1 MKIIMVLALAIVGI
15 FVIFQVYAT
24 MSTQKTET
32 QPYKVIRVEK
42 DFEIRFYPAATMAV
56 VSSKVRT
63 YKELGSSGFRKLAGF
78 IFGGN
83 QDKKQI
89 SMTSPVHMDFGDSVS
104 TMAFVLPA
112 GYQEGN
118 VPKPNDP
125 GIAIKTSEPEYV
137 AVVTFDGFASD
148 EKIGEQKKKLE
159 KVLNEQGLKHYGN
172 FRFLGYNPPYQL
184 FGRRN
189 EVIVSLYADQLM
201 N

>member
-1 MKIIMVLALAIVGI
+1 
-15 FVIFQVYAT
+15 
-24 MSTQKTET
+24 
-32 QPYKVIRVEK
+32 
-42 DFEIRFYPAATMAV
+42 
-56 VSSKVRT
+56 
-63 YKELGSSGFRKLAGF
+63 
-78 IFGGN
+78 
-83 QDKKQI
+83 
-89 SMTSPVHMDFGDSVS
+89 
-104 TMAFVLPA
+104 MAFVLPA

-118 VPKPNDP
+118 VPKPNDS
-125 GIAIKTSEPEYV
+125 GIKIKTSEPEYV

-159 KVLNEQGLKHYGN
+159 KVLNERGLKHYGN